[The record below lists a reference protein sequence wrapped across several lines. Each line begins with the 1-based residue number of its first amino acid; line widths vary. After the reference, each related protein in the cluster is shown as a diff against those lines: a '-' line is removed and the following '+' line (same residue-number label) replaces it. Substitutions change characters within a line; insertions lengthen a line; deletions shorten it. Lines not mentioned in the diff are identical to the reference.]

1 MMKDMSKQF
10 IAEKNRNDEKCST
23 LLVFREMQIENTI
36 YNPSI
41 GKN

>member
-23 LLVFREMQIENTI
+23 LLVFREMQIENTMQSL
-36 YNPSI
+36 NVP
-41 GKN
+41 G